1 MGMVDTETRRVLI
14 YRLGSL
20 GDMVVAL
27 PSLHLIAKAFPNAE
41 RRMLTNLPVHAK
53 APTAKA
59 VLGGTGLV
67 DGYFGYPVGTRNAWE
82 LTKLVWEIR
91 RWKPEVVVYLAG
103 ARGVE
108 VAERDEAFLRKCG
121 VKRFIGMPMT
131 EALQKNFYG
140 SDTDEGCKGNWE
152 PEAERL
158 ARCIAELGDAKVG
171 SKASWD
177 LHLSDK
183 ERAEAVRQIGA
194 QALERRPI
202 AVSVGTKV
210 QAKDWGIENWYALL
224 GKLADAYPRRTLLLV
239 GAPEESEASDFAAT
253 AWKVNGGGQVVN
265 LCRRLTPR
273 QSAAALEKAQIFIGH
288 DSGPMHLA
296 AAVRT
301 PCVALFAA
309 RNIPRQW
316 FPMSF
321 SPGGGHKVIYHD
333 VECAGC
339 GLETCIEEK
348 KRCLLSIEVDEVMD
362 AVREMLE
369 QVAPQHQGRQ

>member
-1 MGMVDTETRRVLI
+1 MGMVDTNTRRVLI

-27 PSLHLIAKAFPNAE
+27 PSLHLIARAFPSAE

-53 APTAKA
+53 APPAAA
-59 VLGGTGLV
+59 VLTGTGLV
-67 DGYFGYPVGTRNAWE
+67 DEYFGYPVGTRSAWE
-82 LTKLVWEIR
+82 LTKLAWAIR
-91 RWKPEVVVYLAG
+91 RWKPEVAVYLAS

-108 VAERDEAFLRKCG
+108 IAERDEGFLRKCG

-140 SDTDEGCKGNWE
+140 ADTDEGCKGNWE

-158 ARCIAELGDAKVG
+158 GRCIAELGDAKVG

-177 LHLSDK
+177 LHLTDK
-183 ERAEAVRQIGA
+183 ERAEAVRQIGT

-316 FPMSF
+316 FPVSF
-321 SPGGGHKVIYHD
+321 SPGGVHKVIYHD

-369 QVAPQHQGRQ
+369 KVAPQH

>member
-27 PSLHLIAKAFPNAE
+27 PSLHLIARAFPRAE
-41 RRMLTNLPVHAK
+41 RRLLTNLPVHSK
-53 APTAKA
+53 AAAAEA
-59 VLGGTGLV
+59 VLTGTELV
-67 DGYFGYPVGTRNAWE
+67 DGYFGYPVGTRSAWE
-82 LTKLVWEIR
+82 LTKLVWAIR

-103 ARGVE
+103 ARGVTI
-108 VAERDEAFLRKCG
+108 AERDEAFFRKCG
-121 VKRFIGMPMT
+121 VKRFVGLPTT
-131 EALQKNFYG
+131 EGLQHCFYG
-140 SDTDEGCKGNWE
+140 AETDADCKGDWE

-158 ARCIAELGDAKVG
+158 ARCVKELGDARV
-171 SKASWD
+171 SQMQSWN
-177 LHLSDK
+177 LHLTEK

-210 QAKDWGIENWYALL
+210 QAKDWGVENWRALL
-224 GKLADAYPRRTLLLV
+224 GRLADAYPRRTLLLV
-239 GAPEESEASDFAAT
+239 GAPEESATSEFAAT
-253 AWKVNGGGQVVN
+253 AWRGNGGGQVVN
-265 LCRRLTPR
+265 LCGRLNPR
-273 QSAAALEKAQIFIGH
+273 QSAAALEQAQIFIGH

-296 AAVRT
+296 AAVGT

-316 FPMSF
+316 FPV
-321 SPGGGHKVIYHD
+321 GRQHTVIYHT

-339 GLETCIEEK
+339 GLETCIDEG

-362 AVREMLE
+362 AVSAMLE
-369 QVAPQHQGRQ
+369 KVAPQH

>member
-41 RRMLTNLPVHAK
+41 RRMLTNLPVHSK
-53 APTAKA
+53 AAPASA
-59 VLGGTGLV
+59 VLTGTGLV
-67 DGYFGYPVGTRNAWE
+67 DEYFGYPVGTRSAWE
-82 LTKLVWEIR
+82 LTKLTWAIR
-91 RWKPEVVVYLAG
+91 RWKPEVAVYLAS
-103 ARGVE
+103 ARGVAI
-108 VAERDEAFLRKCG
+108 AERDEEFLRKCG
-121 VKRFIGMPMT
+121 VKRFIGMPMSA
-131 EALQKNFYG
+131 ALQGNFYG
-140 SDTDEGCKGNWE
+140 ADTDEACKGNWE

-158 ARCIAELGDAKVG
+158 GRCVVELGDARADKM
-171 SKASWD
+171 SSWD
-177 LHLSDK
+177 LRLTDK

-194 QALERRPI
+194 QALERRPM

-210 QAKDWGIENWYALL
+210 QAKDWGVENWRVLL
-224 GKLADAYPRRTLLLV
+224 GRLADAYPRRTLLLV
-239 GAPEESEASDFAAT
+239 GAPEESAASEFAAT
-253 AWKVNGGGQVVN
+253 AWRGNGGGQVVN
-265 LCRRLTPR
+265 LCGRLNPR

-296 AAVRT
+296 AAVGT

-316 FPMSF
+316 FPV
-321 SPGGGHKVIYHD
+321 GKGHKVIYHD

-339 GLETCIEEK
+339 GLETCIEEG
-348 KRCLLSIEVDEVMD
+348 KRCLLSIEVDEVMG

-369 QVAPQHQGRQ
+369 RVAPQH